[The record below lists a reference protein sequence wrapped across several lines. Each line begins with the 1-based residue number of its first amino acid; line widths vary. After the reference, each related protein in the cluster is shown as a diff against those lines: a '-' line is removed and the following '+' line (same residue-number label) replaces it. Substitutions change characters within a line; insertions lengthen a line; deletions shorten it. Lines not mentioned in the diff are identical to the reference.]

1 MIADGRRHR
10 PAVLPRAARGGAPP
24 PGALSRPPGRA
35 PARAPHGA
43 GRLGLH
49 LAGDRGVRGH
59 PVRDVA
65 RACPRGGDLLHHV
78 FPEAEGAARGG
89 GLPQP
94 HLPPHGR
101 QGHRRAHEGAPRG
114 GAGRDHRGRADHL
127 PHRRVP
133 LRLRAGADA
142 AGRRSLRGAP
152 HAGEGGPHPPGA
164 GLMAELILSRNFSV
178 PDAHTL
184 RVYRE
189 GGGYKGW
196 DKAKGMEPAAIT
208 EEVKKSNLRGLG
220 GAGFPTGVKWGF
232 IPKGSTA
239 PKYLVV
245 NADEGEPGTFKDR
258 YILERDPHAL
268 IEGMMIAA
276 RAIDSRLGYVYI
288 RGEYVQPWRIFSAA
302 LKEAYD
308 AGLLGAGVPGGGFDI
323 VVHRGAGAYICG
335 EETGLISSL
344 EGKKGWPKVKPPFP
358 AVKGAFGH
366 PTIVNNVETLACL
379 PHILTRGAE
388 WFAGLGTKTQGGT
401 RLYSVSGHVVR
412 PGVVEA
418 PVSVTLHQLIYE
430 QCGGMRDGRKLKAV
444 VPGGSSA
451 AILTPDEID
460 IAMDVDGPKSK
471 GSMIGS
477 AGIVVMDDTVSIPD
491 ALMVVARFY
500 AHESCGQCTPCRE
513 STGWIYK
520 MTHRIVEGKGRKED
534 LDTILDVAKRGAGT
548 TICAFYDGAVGP
560 YISYIEKFR
569 EEFEALIRSGAHAH
583 A

>member
-1 MIADGRRHR
+1 
-10 PAVLPRAARGGAPP
+10 
-24 PGALSRPPGRA
+24 
-35 PARAPHGA
+35 
-43 GRLGLH
+43 
-49 LAGDRGVRGH
+49 
-59 PVRDVA
+59 
-65 RACPRGGDLLHHV
+65 
-78 FPEAEGAARGG
+78 
-89 GLPQP
+89 
-94 HLPPHGR
+94 
-101 QGHRRAHEGAPRG
+101 
-114 GAGRDHRGRADHL
+114 
-127 PHRRVP
+127 
-133 LRLRAGADA
+133 
-142 AGRRSLRGAP
+142 
-152 HAGEGGPHPPGA
+152 
-164 GLMAELILSRNFSV
+164 MAEKILSKNFDV
-178 PDAHTL
+178 RDAHTL

-189 GGGYKGW
+189 TGGYRGW
-196 DKAKGMEPAAIT
+196 DKARGMEPAAIT

-268 IEGMMIAA
+268 IEGMLIAA
-276 RAIDSRLGYVYI
+276 RAVDSRMGFVYI
-288 RGEYVQPWRIFSAA
+288 RGEYVQPWRVFSAA
-302 LKEAYD
+302 VQEAYD
-308 AGLLGAGVPGGGFDI
+308 AGLLGKEVPGGGFD
-323 VVHRGAGAYICG
+323 VVIHRGAGAYICG

-344 EGKKGWPKVKPPFP
+344 EGKKGWPKLKPPFP
-358 AVKGAFGH
+358 AIKGAFGQ

-379 PHILTRGAE
+379 PPILTRGAE

-401 RLYSVSGHVVR
+401 RLYSVSGHVAR

-418 PVSVTLHQLIYE
+418 PVSVTLRALIYE
-430 QCGGMRDGRKLKAV
+430 HCGGMRGGRPLKAV

-460 IAMDVDGPKSK
+460 IPMDVDGPKSK

-477 AGIVVMDDTVSIPD
+477 AGVIVMDDTVSIPD

-534 LDTILDVAKRGAGT
+534 LDNIVDVAKRGAGT

-569 EEFEALIRSGAHAH
+569 EEFETLIRSGAHA
-583 A
+583 